1 MATVARR
8 MRGGSL
14 PHVRVAVRLF
24 VAVAAV
30 LALTASA
37 ASAARTRPACNGEV
51 RLCDRPLEDVVLP
64 SAHNAM
70 SARSLGWTNPNQPVA
85 IPAQLRAG
93 IRGLL
98 FDTYYGHRRPDGTVV
113 KDETPTPASR
123 LYLCHDVCQLG
134 AAPLLPVLRRIRR
147 FLDRHPRNVLV
158 FDIEDYVRPRDF
170 ARAMRRTGLLRHVYR
185 GSPGPRWPAL
195 RTLIDRR
202 RQVVVT
208 VEHDAGRVPWIH
220 AAYEGVVQE
229 TNYNWDTPDLITDRA
244 NWPASCAPNR
254 GGTTGSLFL
263 LNHWSPPY
271 PTDPGVAAVVN
282 RARTLIGR
290 ARTCHRIRG
299 HWPTLLA
306 VDWFTAGGLFRAA
319 HRLNTLAGR

>member
-1 MATVARR
+1 M
-8 MRGGSL
+8 

-24 VAVAAV
+24 AAAIAV
-30 LALTASA
+30 LAVLAPA
-37 ASAARTRPACNGEV
+37 ALARPRPACNGEI
-51 RLCDRPLEDVVLP
+51 RLCDRPLDQVVLP

-70 SARSLGWTNPNQPVA
+70 SARSLGWQNPNQPVA

-98 FDTYYGHRRPDGTVV
+98 FDTHYGHLRPDGTVV
-113 KDETPTPASR
+113 TDDTPTPASG

-134 AAPLLPVLRRIRR
+134 ASPLLPVLRQIRR

-158 FDIEDYVRPRDF
+158 FDVEDYIKAGDF
-170 ARAMRRTGLLRHVYR
+170 ARAFRQAGLLRHVYH
-185 GSPGPRWPAL
+185 GAPGPKWPTL
-195 RTLIDRR
+195 RTLIARR
-202 RQVVVT
+202 RQVVVL
-208 VEHDAGRVPWIH
+208 VEHDPGHVPWIH
-220 AAYEGVVQE
+220 PDYDGIVQE
-229 TNYNWDTPDLITDRA
+229 TNYNWDTPDLITSPA
-244 NWPASCAPNR
+244 NWAASCAPNR

-271 PTDPGVAAVVN
+271 PTDPGIAAVVN
-282 RARTLIGR
+282 RSRALVGR
-290 ARTCHRIRG
+290 AKTCHRIRG

-306 VDWFTAGGLFRAA
+306 VDWFSAGGLFRAA

>member
-1 MATVARR
+1 VPQVRDA
-8 MRGGSL
+8 MRGL
-14 PHVRVAVRLF
+14 
-24 VAVAAV
+24 VAVAALLAV
-30 LALTASA
+30 LAPA
-37 ASAARTRPACNGEV
+37 ASAARPRAACNGEV
-51 RLCDRPLEDVVLP
+51 RLCERPLDDVVFP

-70 SARSLGWTNPNQPVA
+70 SARSLGWTNPDQPVA

-98 FDTYYGHRRPDGTVV
+98 FDTYYAHRRPDGTVV

-123 LYLCHDVCQLG
+123 LYLCHTACQIG
-134 AAPLLPVLRRIRR
+134 AAPLRPVLRQIRR
-147 FLDRHPRNVLV
+147 FLARHPRNVLV
-158 FDIEDYVRPRDF
+158 FDIEDYVHPGDF
-170 ARAMRRTGLLRHVYR
+170 ARAMRRTGLLRHVYH
-185 GSPGPRWPAL
+185 GAPGPRWPTL

-202 RQVVVT
+202 RQVVVL
-208 VEHDAGRVPWIH
+208 VEHDAGHVPWIH
-220 AAYEGVVQE
+220 AAYEGVMQE
-229 TNYNWDTPDLITDRA
+229 TNYGWTTPGLITRRA
-244 NWPASCAPNR
+244 NWAASCAPNR

-271 PTDPGVAAVVN
+271 PTDPGVAARVN
-282 RARTLIGR
+282 RARTLVGR
-290 ARTCHRIRG
+290 ARTCHRLRG